1 MQLLNTPY
9 DTNIFEYDNDFNV
22 VSNVFTQID
31 Y

>member
-1 MQLLNTPY
+1 MQLLKTFY

-31 Y
+31 